1 MTQSYI
7 GCYNPFKIFR
17 DSDWLQSPGYFFIW
31 KIHLFLTVLT
41 KGGGRLGCSWSVTKS
56 VIKHKAKPLKFVLPI
71 CFLSVEHKKRQ
82 SRFFTRPTP
91 LVAQWLISHQNELHT
106 PGIPFLTLLSF
117 FTLPSQ
123 TVQTVDV
130 RSIGVQFSIAMG
142 LLCARDT
149 PLNMSKT
156 HFFFIVHGNFGGQQF
171 AIDNSYLGA
180 SWRPQKRLISAL
192 DGINY
197 WKFPIL

>member
-1 MTQSYI
+1 M
-7 GCYNPFKIFR
+7 
-17 DSDWLQSPGYFFIW
+17 
-31 KIHLFLTVLT
+31 
-41 KGGGRLGCSWSVTKS
+41 
-56 VIKHKAKPLKFVLPI
+56 IKHKAKPLKFVLPI

-156 HFFFIVHGNFGGQQF
+156 HFFFYCTRKFWGTTICHRQLIFRRQLAPTKKVNFGPGWNQLLEVSHF
-171 AIDNSYLGA
+171 VVV
-180 SWRPQKRLISAL
+180 
-192 DGINY
+192 
-197 WKFPIL
+197 